1 MAFREILARYAADVE
16 AELGSL
22 FGEIQPYAARIHP
35 VSGELAGMVAEFTRG
50 PAKRIR
56 PVLMRVAYEG
66 FGGTDT
72 AGILRASCALEL
84 MQSFFLIHDDI
95 MDRSELR
102 RGRPT
107 MHRQYAARYRGRVR
121 EADHFGQ
128 AMSIL
133 AGDLAGQQAIL
144 LLSQSPFPPE
154 RVTRALTRYAEVALD
169 VCYGQALDMVLPE
182 RGLEEITEEEVLCV
196 AEYKTAHYTIEG
208 PLHLGA
214 ILAGAGEEEL
224 ARLSAYG
231 IPVGIAFQIR
241 DDLLGMF
248 GDEATIGK
256 SAESDLREGKR
267 TLLVLGAWERADAAQ
282 RAILKRALGNPG
294 ATAADLA
301 AAREVI
307 ESTGTRAA
315 TIQRMRELVD
325 RAKEALA
332 DLPITPR
339 AAHFLLE
346 LADYVASR
354 ER

>member
-16 AELGSL
+16 AELDAL
-22 FGEIQPYAARIHP
+22 FREIKPHATQVHP
-35 VSGELAGMVAEFTRG
+35 VSGELAGMVAGFTCG
-50 PAKRIR
+50 PGKRIR

-66 FGGTDT
+66 FGGTNT

-84 MQSFFLIHDDI
+84 TQSFLLVHDDL
-95 MDRSELR
+95 MDCSELR

-107 MHRQYAARYRGRVR
+107 LHRQYATRYQDQVR
-121 EADHFGQ
+121 DAEHFGQ

-133 AGDLAGQQAIL
+133 AGDLAGHLAVL
-144 LLSQSPFPPE
+144 TLSQSPFPPD
-154 RVTRALTRYAEVALD
+154 RIIRALTRYAEIILD

-182 RGLEEITEEEVLCV
+182 RELEEITEEEVLRV
-196 AEYKTAHYTIEG
+196 AEYKTARYTIEG

-224 ARLSAYG
+224 AHLSAYA

-267 TLLVLGAWERADAAQ
+267 TLLVLKAWEKASAAQ
-282 RAILKRALGNPG
+282 RAILRRALGNPG
-294 ATAADLA
+294 ATATDLA

-307 ESTGTRAA
+307 ESTGAQAA
-315 TIQRMRELVD
+315 TVQRMRELVD
-325 RAKEALA
+325 RAKETLVDASFA
-332 DLPITPR
+332 PQMVR
-339 AAHFLLE
+339 FLLE
-346 LADYVASR
+346 LADYVISR